1 MAVGSRV
8 APTPVLSIICSA
20 SSAVILK
27 VTDSACQLL
36 CQGPFEQEDV
46 IKPRSPAVL
55 FSRCRSEDDAPM
67 AFILLELQT
76 FSLVST
82 LNFHRKNVFKTS
94 PRFLV
99 IRNTG

>member
-27 VTDSACQLL
+27 VTDSACQLP
-36 CQGPFEQEDV
+36 CQCPFVHEDV

-55 FSRCRSEDDAPM
+55 FSRCRSEDDAPK
-67 AFILLELQT
+67 ALFFWSYKHFRL
-76 FSLVST
+76 
-82 LNFHRKNVFKTS
+82 
-94 PRFLV
+94 
-99 IRNTG
+99 

>member
-36 CQGPFEQEDV
+36 CQCPFEQEDV

-55 FSRCRSEDDAPM
+55 FSDQKM
-67 AFILLELQT
+67 MHQWLLFFWNYKHFRL
-76 FSLVST
+76 
-82 LNFHRKNVFKTS
+82 
-94 PRFLV
+94 
-99 IRNTG
+99 